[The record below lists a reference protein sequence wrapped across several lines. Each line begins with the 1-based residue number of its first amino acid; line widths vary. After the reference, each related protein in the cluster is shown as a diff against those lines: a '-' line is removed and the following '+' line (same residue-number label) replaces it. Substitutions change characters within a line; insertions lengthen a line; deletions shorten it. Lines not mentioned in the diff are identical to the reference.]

1 MTIINKTD
9 HIIALWIDDA
19 WVTIMPSGLCA
30 KLKEEKQLIE
40 TKSGVTFKKLIVHGV
55 IELPDRQPD
64 TIYIVEPEVARYV
77 WKSSYREDVCYLDNP
92 VVRDDKYRTLA
103 AMSLVCFH
111 EVLGIMKNVWRIKN
125 NTHPFQL
132 SRHCII

>member
-9 HIIALWIDDA
+9 HVVALWINDA
-19 WVTIMPSGLCA
+19 WTTIMPYGLSS

-40 TKSGVTFKKLIVHGV
+40 KKDGVTFRKLIVHGV
-55 IELPDRQPD
+55 IELPDRKPD

-77 WKSSYREDVCYLDNP
+77 WKQSYREDVCYLDNP
-92 VVRDDKYRTLA
+92 VVRDDKYITLA

-111 EVLGIMKNVWRIKN
+111 EVL
-125 NTHPFQL
+125 L
-132 SRHCII
+132 SYCL

>member
-9 HIIALWIDDA
+9 HVVALWINDA
-19 WVTIMPSGLCA
+19 WTTIMPYGLSS

-40 TKSGVTFKKLIVHGV
+40 TKDGVTFRKHIVHGV
-55 IELPDRQPD
+55 IELPDRKPD

-77 WKSSYREDVCYLDNP
+77 WKQSYREDVCYLDNP
-92 VVRDDKYRTLA
+92 VVRDDKYITLA

-111 EVLGIMKNVWRIKN
+111 EVL
-125 NTHPFQL
+125 L
-132 SRHCII
+132 S